1 MNAPD
6 PTKLLGYAPMDR
18 VHAEFDALVAQAL
31 TSPDDQL
38 HACLLRVQDHLL
50 SHFGQE
56 DDWMR
61 QTAFPAGD
69 CHIEEHGKVLAS
81 ATEVLALV
89 AQGNLA
95 IGRSFAAELERWF
108 PGHADYLDSALAAW
122 MCKRQFGG
130 TPVVLHGRK
139 PHL

>member
-1 MNAPD
+1 
-6 PTKLLGYAPMDR
+6 LQ
-18 VHAEFDALVAQAL
+18 E
-31 TSPDDQL
+31 
-38 HACLLRVQDHLL
+38 HLL

-81 ATEVLALV
+81 GVQVLDLV

-95 IGRSFAAELERWF
+95 IGRDFAAELERWF

-130 TPVVLHGRK
+130 KPVVLHARK
-139 PHL
+139 AHV